1 MSCPKIKKDIESLI
15 TLGLPFSL
23 AVLPVPRDVDVNV
36 DVDVYVMKQWFTL
49 WFVCLLPSL
58 STLAIVSM
66 NPRGCLIPFPL
77 PPPPLTVEFDNSNL
91 GRHNLGVRRTR

>member
-66 NPRGCLIPFPL
+66 NPRGCLIPFP
-77 PPPPLTVEFDNSNL
+77 PPLPHLPSNL
-91 GRHNLGVRRTR
+91 TIATWGAIIWG

>member
-36 DVDVYVMKQWFTL
+36 DVDAYVMKQWFTL

>member
-66 NPRGCLIPFPL
+66 NPRGCLIPFP
-77 PPPPLTVEFDNSNL
+77 PPSPLTVEFDNSNL

>member
-15 TLGLPFSL
+15 TLALPFSL

-66 NPRGCLIPFPL
+66 NPRGCLIPFP
-77 PPPPLTVEFDNSNL
+77 PPLPPLTVEIDNSNL

>member
-66 NPRGCLIPFPL
+66 NPRGCLIPFPPPSL
-77 PPPPLTVEFDNSNL
+77 PHLPSNL
-91 GRHNLGVRRTR
+91 TIATWGAIIWG